1 MRRNNNS
8 GYRPQKPKEYG
19 SDKKHG
25 LTVEVRNN
33 DINKALR
40 KFKKKV
46 KEAGILHELQQRQFY
61 VKPSAIKRD
70 RRAKGRL
77 RAQIRSKKAEL

>member
-1 MRRNNNS
+1 MLIKVKVTNNK
-8 GYRPQKPKEYG
+8 YEF
-19 SDKKHG
+19 
-25 LTVEVRNN
+25 
-33 DINKALR
+33 ALR

-61 VKPSAIKRD
+61 EKPSAIKRD

>member
-1 MRRNNNS
+1 MKKILSKRNLFTLLLIFTFNVSSLFGN
-8 GYRPQKPKEYG
+8 Y
-19 SDKKHG
+19 
-25 LTVEVRNN
+25 
-33 DINKALR
+33 A
-40 KFKKKV
+40 FKKKV

>member
-1 MRRNNNS
+1 MSIKVKVTNNK
-8 GYRPQKPKEYG
+8 YEF
-19 SDKKHG
+19 
-25 LTVEVRNN
+25 
-33 DINKALR
+33 ALR

-61 VKPSAIKRD
+61 EKPSAIKRD

>member
-1 MRRNNNS
+1 MS
-8 GYRPQKPKEYG
+8 IYVKVTK
-19 SDKKHG
+19 
-25 LTVEVRNN
+25 
-33 DINKALR
+33 NKYEFALR

-46 KEAGILHELQQRQFY
+46 KDSGILHELQQRQFY

-70 RRAKGRL
+70 KRAKARL

>member
-1 MRRNNNS
+1 MS
-8 GYRPQKPKEYG
+8 IYVKVTK
-19 SDKKHG
+19 
-25 LTVEVRNN
+25 
-33 DINKALR
+33 NKYEFALR

-46 KEAGILHELQQRQFY
+46 KDSGILHELQQRQFY

-70 RRAKGRL
+70 KKAKARL

>member
-1 MRRNNNS
+1 MS
-8 GYRPQKPKEYG
+8 IYIKVK
-19 SDKKHG
+19 D
-25 LTVEVRNN
+25 
-33 DINKALR
+33 NKIEWALR

-46 KEAGILHELQQRQFY
+46 KEAGILHEVQQRQFY
-61 VKPSAIKRD
+61 EKPSAIKRD

>member
-1 MRRNNNS
+1 MSIKVKVINNK
-8 GYRPQKPKEYG
+8 YEF
-19 SDKKHG
+19 
-25 LTVEVRNN
+25 
-33 DINKALR
+33 ALR

-46 KEAGILHELQQRQFY
+46 KEAGIPHELQQRQFY

>member
-1 MRRNNNS
+1 MAI
-8 GYRPQKPKEYG
+8 YVKVI
-19 SDKKHG
+19 D
-25 LTVEVRNN
+25 
-33 DINKALR
+33 NKIEWALR

-46 KEAGILHELQQRQFY
+46 KEAGILHEVQQRQFY
-61 VKPSAIKRD
+61 EKPSAVKRD

>member
-1 MRRNNNS
+1 MAIQVKVINNK
-8 GYRPQKPKEYG
+8 YEF
-19 SDKKHG
+19 
-25 LTVEVRNN
+25 
-33 DINKALR
+33 ALR

-46 KEAGILHELQQRQFY
+46 KDSGILHELQQRQFY
-61 VKPSAIKRD
+61 VKPSATKRD

>member
-1 MRRNNNS
+1 MAIQVKVINNK
-8 GYRPQKPKEYG
+8 YEF
-19 SDKKHG
+19 
-25 LTVEVRNN
+25 
-33 DINKALR
+33 ALR

-46 KEAGILHELQQRQFY
+46 KDSGILHELQQRQFY

>member
-1 MRRNNNS
+1 MAIEVKVTNNK
-8 GYRPQKPKEYG
+8 YEF
-19 SDKKHG
+19 
-25 LTVEVRNN
+25 
-33 DINKALR
+33 ALR

-61 VKPSAIKRD
+61 EKPSAIKRD

>member
-1 MRRNNNS
+1 MAI
-8 GYRPQKPKEYG
+8 YIKVI
-19 SDKKHG
+19 D
-25 LTVEVRNN
+25 
-33 DINKALR
+33 NKIEWALR

-46 KEAGILHELQQRQFY
+46 KEAGILHEVQQRQFY
-61 VKPSAIKRD
+61 EKPSAIKRD

>member
-1 MRRNNNS
+1 MAIQVKVINNK
-8 GYRPQKPKEYG
+8 YEF
-19 SDKKHG
+19 
-25 LTVEVRNN
+25 
-33 DINKALR
+33 ALR

-46 KEAGILHELQQRQFY
+46 KDSGILHELRQRQFY

>member
-1 MRRNNNS
+1 MAISVKVINNK
-8 GYRPQKPKEYG
+8 YEFA
-19 SDKKHG
+19 
-25 LTVEVRNN
+25 
-33 DINKALR
+33 IR

-46 KEAGILHELQQRQFY
+46 KDSGILHELQQRQFY
-61 VKPSAIKRD
+61 VKPSALKRD

>member
-1 MRRNNNS
+1 MSLYVKVTNN
-8 GYRPQKPKEYG
+8 KV
-19 SDKKHG
+19 DF
-25 LTVEVRNN
+25 
-33 DINKALR
+33 ALR

-61 VKPSAIKRD
+61 EKPSAIKRD

>member
-1 MRRNNNS
+1 MAI
-8 GYRPQKPKEYG
+8 YVKVI
-19 SDKKHG
+19 D
-25 LTVEVRNN
+25 
-33 DINKALR
+33 NKIEWALR

-46 KEAGILHELQQRQFY
+46 KEAGILHEVQQRQFY
-61 VKPSAIKRD
+61 EKPSAIKRD

>member
-1 MRRNNNS
+1 MSIKVKVINNK
-8 GYRPQKPKEYG
+8 YEF
-19 SDKKHG
+19 
-25 LTVEVRNN
+25 V
-33 DINKALR
+33 LR

>member
-1 MRRNNNS
+1 MAIQVKVINNK
-8 GYRPQKPKEYG
+8 YEF
-19 SDKKHG
+19 
-25 LTVEVRNN
+25 
-33 DINKALR
+33 ALR

-46 KEAGILHELQQRQFY
+46 KDSGILHELQQRQFY

-77 RAQIRSKKAEL
+77 RAQIRPKKAEL

>member
-1 MRRNNNS
+1 MAISVKVINNK
-8 GYRPQKPKEYG
+8 YEF
-19 SDKKHG
+19 
-25 LTVEVRNN
+25 
-33 DINKALR
+33 ALR

-46 KEAGILHELQQRQFY
+46 KDSGILHELQQRQFY

>member
-1 MRRNNNS
+1 MAIKVKVTNNK
-8 GYRPQKPKEYG
+8 YEF
-19 SDKKHG
+19 
-25 LTVEVRNN
+25 
-33 DINKALR
+33 ALR

-61 VKPSAIKRD
+61 EKPSAIKRD

>member
-1 MRRNNNS
+1 MAIEVKVTNNK
-8 GYRPQKPKEYG
+8 YEF
-19 SDKKHG
+19 
-25 LTVEVRNN
+25 
-33 DINKALR
+33 ALR
-40 KFKKKV
+40 KFKIKV

-61 VKPSAIKRD
+61 EKPSAIKRD